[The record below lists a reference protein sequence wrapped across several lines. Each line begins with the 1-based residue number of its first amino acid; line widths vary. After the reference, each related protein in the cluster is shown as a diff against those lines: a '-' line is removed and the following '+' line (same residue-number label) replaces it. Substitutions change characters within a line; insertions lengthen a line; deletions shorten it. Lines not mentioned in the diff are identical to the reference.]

1 MAIKRSKQTSATRQ
15 PTDKARALWLA
26 GLGAVSIAQK
36 RGRAV
41 LSGLIV
47 EGHDLQTRA
56 QKFARKAGAVATTK
70 VRDAAAPFR
79 AGFKR
84 NVAKIGAVVQNGLTG
99 ALGKLGIPSKHDIDE
114 LTQRVAALSKQLKV
128 KTAR

>member
-36 RGRAV
+36 RGGAV
-41 LSGLIV
+41 LSGLIA
-47 EGHDLQTRA
+47 EGNDLQTRT
-56 QKFARKAGAVATTK
+56 QKLATAAGAEATTK
-70 VRDAAAPFR
+70 VRAAIAPFR
-79 AGFKR
+79 ARFKR
-84 NVAKIGAVVQNGLTG
+84 NVAKVGAVAQNAFAE
-99 ALGKLGIPSKHDIDE
+99 ALGKLGIPSKRDVDE
-114 LTQRVAALSKQLKV
+114 LTQRVAALSKQLKL

>member
-26 GLGAVSIAQK
+26 GLGAMSLAQK
-36 RGRAV
+36 RGGAV
-41 LSGLIV
+41 LSGLIA
-47 EGHDLQTRA
+47 EGNDLQARA
-56 QKFARKAGAVATTK
+56 QKLAAAAGAEATTK
-70 VRDAAAPFR
+70 VRAAVAPFR

-84 NVAKIGAVVQNGLTG
+84 NVAKVGAVVQNGIAE
-99 ALGKLGIPSKHDIDE
+99 ALGKLGIPSKRDIDE
-114 LTQRVAALSKQLKV
+114 LTRRVAALSKQLKL